1 MIFRDI
7 PIWPR
12 SKPNI
17 ARPST
22 ARATL
27 AGEPEAIV
35 EEGALAFTLNIDL
48 SCAVQA
54 ALQPAANAAE

>member
-7 PIWPR
+7 PIWRR
-12 SKPNI
+12 S
-17 ARPST
+17 RP
-22 ARATL
+22 AYRDALDRAGAL
-27 AGEPEAIV
+27 AGEQEAVV

-54 ALQPAANAAE
+54 ALQPATNAAE